1 MHKQFPARIAGNI
14 FWMQRYRERADN
26 VFRMAR
32 AIIRTPMEP
41 EDVHPHE
48 WGEFL
53 SAMGGGLS
61 GDAFDNPTLQ
71 ESLGLMLWSRN
82 NPTSAAESA
91 SRARFNAREA
101 VDLLPRE
108 IFSRL
113 LRWENEIQS
122 VAKAPADMPVLVYT
136 LSDSL
141 SRSAAVEGAV
151 QTQMRRDAPYRFAR
165 LGSLIERADNSAR
178 LLLECLDPGS
188 RTAELSPLP
197 KHRLKLKAITD
208 SFGLTTPC
216 NSFDE
221 HRDPVGLLFSAL
233 ATDAACPR
241 SLAHCCASVSE
252 EMKHLLSNRNRPV
265 SLLKD
270 ARKISDCVSE
280 FAGLQRHGERD
291 ASGFLNR
298 FIEDNM
304 KLSRAIEDEFGFSK

>member
-1 MHKQFPARIAGNI
+1 MRKQFPARIAGNI

-26 VFRMAR
+26 VFRTAR

-41 EDVHPHE
+41 EDAHPHE
-48 WGEFL
+48 WAEFL
-53 SAMGGGLS
+53 SAVGSGLS

-108 IFSRL
+108 IFARL
-113 LRWENEIQS
+113 LRWENEIRS
-122 VAKAPADMPVLVYT
+122 VAEAPADMPVLIFA

-141 SRSAAVEGAV
+141 SRSAAIEDAV

-178 LLLECLDPGS
+178 LLFECLEPGS
-188 RTAELSPLP
+188 RTAESGSFP
-197 KHRLKLKAITD
+197 KHRLKLRAITD

-216 NSFDE
+216 NAFDE
-221 HRDPVGLLFSAL
+221 RRDPVGLLFSAL
-233 ATDAACPR
+233 ATDVACPR

-252 EMKHLLSNRNRPV
+252 EMKHLLSDRDESV
-265 SLLKD
+265 SLLKN
-270 ARKISDCVSE
+270 ARKLSESVSE
-280 FAGLQRHGERD
+280 FADLQRHGEHD

-298 FIEDNM
+298 FIADNM
-304 KLSRAIEDEFGFSK
+304 NLSRAVENEFGFSK